1 MKNIQLILLSI
12 FVITI
17 SCTSG
22 ETDGTVE
29 IDSTKIN
36 QLDTI
41 APEKIDTI
49 PTITKSTE
57 LTKSTEDKTNL
68 LLYEKISLGISY
80 EQLKEK
86 LPTTNPLHAEDHN
99 EELASQGLQESVQ
112 EISFLSY
119 KGKLEFNFKNNLLI
133 RYSIVFNEPNEKQ
146 GNKLYS
152 QILDY
157 YVQQLGAFEPVSI
170 EEDNYYA
177 KLNTWYLNPDYLL
190 VACNLN
196 TGNITIAAQTTK
208 PGQQQ

>member
-170 EEDNYYA
+170 VF
-177 KLNTWYLNPDYLL
+177 KS
-190 VACNLN
+190 
-196 TGNITIAAQTTK
+196 
-208 PGQQQ
+208 

>member
-1 MKNIQLILLSI
+1 MKNIHIILVSI
-12 FVITI
+12 FVINL

-29 IDSTKIN
+29 MDSTKIN
-36 QLDTI
+36 QMDSI

-49 PTITKSTE
+49 PTVTKSTE

-99 EELASQGLQESVQ
+99 EELAAKGLQESVQ

-119 KGKLEFNFKNNLLI
+119 KGKLEFNFKNNVLI
-133 RYSIVFNEPNEKQ
+133 RYSIVFNEPNEKK

-157 YVQQLGAFEPVSI
+157 YGQQLGAFEPVSI

-177 KLNTWYLNPDYLL
+177 QLNTWYLNPDYLL
-190 VACNLN
+190 VAYNLN